1 MRRPCSPVFG
11 NDMRFRKFF
20 VGDGLDFRRGR
31 PFGRRPFSIEEIGAM
46 LSIAGTSLAGVAA
59 CSALLYLLF

>member
-1 MRRPCSPVFG
+1 
-11 NDMRFRKFF
+11 MRFRKFLA
-20 VGDGLDFRRGR
+20 GDGLDFRRGR
-31 PFGRRPFSIEEIGAM
+31 PFGCRPFSIEEIGAM

>member
-1 MRRPCSPVFG
+1 
-11 NDMRFRKFF
+11 MRFRKFF
-20 VGDGLDFRRGR
+20 LGDGLDFRRGR